1 MDCLGWSDNAA
12 AQLVMEGYVKLTQ
25 PGELLLTTTRSRGRT
40 LKWQNVWMGLVT
52 LNHHQVWGFAF
63 IIHFPSKHSN
73 TLSLSFLYFAYFFF
87 LFSDFLIVVYL
98 NEKIQ
103 KIKNVILTKSK
114 SRTTTKRPPTRWVV
128 KPWQTTPK

>member
-1 MDCLGWSDNAA
+1 MVVFSSSSILLLLFCPQLAMDCLGWSDNAA

-63 IIHFPSKHSN
+63 IIHFPSKHSH
-73 TLSLSFLYFAYFFF
+73 TLSLSSIFCLLF
-87 LFSDFLIVVYL
+87 LFSFL
-98 NEKIQ
+98 
-103 KIKNVILTKSK
+103 TFS
-114 SRTTTKRPPTRWVV
+114 SSST
-128 KPWQTTPK
+128 